1 MLQPYVIDG
10 DMISADSGGFRNVS
24 DLKTNIRQNL
34 KMLVLT
40 SPGELVRDNKF
51 GVGLPRYLFEMADE
65 SVFAEI
71 DSRIRSQIK
80 TYMPFLTIKGV
91 EFLKNDLYPNQIYIK
106 LTYSIPSIG
115 ATDQFVF
122 GGSGT

>member
-40 SPGELVRDNKF
+40 IPGEHPRDKRF
-51 GVGLPRYLFEMADE
+51 GVGIPNYLFEMSDE
-65 SVFAEI
+65 TVFAEI
-71 DSRIRSQIK
+71 DSKIRTQIK
-80 TYMPFLTIKGV
+80 KYMPFIQIQGV
-91 EFLKNDLYPNQIYIK
+91 EFSRNDLFPNQIYIK
-106 LTYSIPSIG
+106 LIYAIPRIG
-115 ATDQFVF
+115 AIDQFVF
-122 GGSGT
+122 SSSGA

>member
-10 DMISADSGGFRNVS
+10 DMIGADSGGFQNIS

-71 DSRIRSQIK
+71 DSKIRTQIK
-80 TYMPFLTIKGV
+80 KYMPFIQIQGV
-91 EFLKNDLYPNQIYIK
+91 EFSKNDLFPNQIYIK
-106 LTYSIPSIG
+106 LIYAIPRIG

-122 GGSGT
+122 SSSGT